1 MRKRSRG
8 LLVTN
13 EITADDISRYLNKRD
28 DFDLE
33 LFAYRTL
40 CASGWD
46 VVLGGTYVD
55 AVTGKFRQFDVRA
68 SKTFS
73 HGRVVVLCVECKGL
87 RRENPLVVSRV
98 ERPFAES
105 YHDILVLRP
114 RPQIGDVVPSVAH
127 CQATGPTLYR
137 QDEFAGKSMTQISK
151 KNNDEFKVSDAETY
165 DKWFQALAS
174 SEPLIT
180 EIAHTPANHSAP
192 AFYFFMPV
200 LVISDETLWVV
211 DYQADRS
218 RMTPRLENE
227 AVYFVNRDFKITYQR
242 FKGNYR
248 QPHLHIETRVG
259 FERLIQKLD
268 APDSRFMDKIF
279 GQVLRSAP

>member
-1 MRKRSRG
+1 MA
-8 LLVTN
+8 N
-13 EITADDISRYLNKRD
+13 EITADDISRYLNTRD

-55 AVTGKFRQFDVRA
+55 VVTGKVRQFDIRA
-68 SKTFS
+68 YKTFS
-73 HGRVVVLCVECKGL
+73 HGRVVVLSVECKSL
-87 RRENPLVVSRV
+87 RRDNPLVVSRV

-105 YHDILVLRP
+105 YHDLLILKP
-114 RPQIGDVVPSVAH
+114 RPEIGDVAPFVAH
-127 CQATGPTLYR
+127 CEPPGPTLYR
-137 QDEFAGKSMTQISK
+137 QGEFTGKAMTQISR
-151 KNNDEFKVSDAETY
+151 KNNDEFKSSDAETY

-180 EIAHTPANHSAP
+180 EIAHTLPNRSEP
-192 AFYFFMPV
+192 AFYFFIPV
-200 LVISDETLWVV
+200 LVLSDETLWVV

-218 RMTPRLENE
+218 RLNPRLENQ
-227 AVYFVNRDFKITYQR
+227 AVYFVNRTIRIAHRR
-242 FKGNYR
+242 FSGSYL

-259 FERLIQKLD
+259 FQRLIEKLD
-268 APDSRFMDKIF
+268 APDSRLMDKIF
-279 GQVLRSAP
+279 GQVLRTPS